1 MPGLGF
7 LAIFWSSI
15 LKTSKP
21 HLEVTLIREEFPA
34 LIFLEYLE
42 GGGGRAI
49 AQR

>member
-7 LAIFWSSI
+7 LSSI
-15 LKTSKP
+15 LKTSEP
-21 HLEVTLIREEFPA
+21 HLEVA
-34 LIFLEYLE
+34 LMFLEYLE